1 MANSTTVKNVANL
14 GNMIV
19 EVGVLTMGDGA
30 SGLAVQS
37 AVKDYMGGV
46 LTQKSAANCSGI
58 TFVSG
63 GFKALTAISG
73 NDFQYVV
80 FGT

>member
-1 MANSTTVKNVANL
+1 MANTATPSMNTVW
-14 GNMIV
+14 GNFRV
-19 EVGVLTMGDGA
+19 EAGVLTMGDGA
-30 SGLAVQS
+30 SGLAAQTGI
-37 AVKDYMGGV
+37 KDFFGGV

-63 GFKALTAISG
+63 GFKALTATSG
-73 NDFQYVV
+73 SDFQYLV